1 MAKAAKRRIEIERNV
16 LEVQNPL
23 WSRDHYGD
31 RTNPRY
37 IEVAASP
44 RESSITAMKIRGI
57 LDDAQARSALRFCR
71 LWETL
76 GGKGA
81 SAIDY
86 SKEHVDGGR
95 IAEPINVGQMEAGR
109 ELKRCRLLLGERGYR
124 LVSLVCGEGY
134 QVSELVSGKRAQ
146 LSLMDALR
154 GFLDDLAVQW
164 RYAHI
169 RQPQRLDVHK

>member
-1 MAKAAKRRIEIERNV
+1 MKAARQRMRTERNV
-16 LEVQNPL
+16 MKVENPM
-23 WSRDHYGD
+23 WSRDHHGD
-31 RTNPRY
+31 RTNPKY
-37 IEVAASP
+37 IEVSANP
-44 RESSITAMKIRGI
+44 RESSITAMKIRGV
-57 LDDAQARSALRFCR
+57 LDEAQAEAATKFCR
-71 LWETL
+71 LWETM

-86 SKEHVDGGR
+86 SKEPVDGGR
-95 IAEPINVGQMEAGR
+95 IAEPINIAQMEAGR

-134 QVSELVSGKRAQ
+134 QVSELADGKRAQ

-164 RYAHI
+164 RYAQVGQR
-169 RQPQRLDVHK
+169 RQHAVQK